1 MEKDTKKKKKIE
13 QEAELKAEVV
23 SARGGSA
30 SGGEVVEVKGD
41 KNKPAVTEV
50 RASARYLHISHRKAD
65 LVVQVVRGMK
75 AVEAVRKLTFL
86 NKKASP
92 LVAKMINSALA
103 NAEHNFH
110 LVKEDLYI
118 KSIVSNQG
126 PVLKRSMPAA
136 FGTAHAIRRRLAHL
150 EVVLSTVKPII
161 GKAAKHAFK
170 KAKKLSATDRAE
182 SRKSAK
188 KANDS
193 RVSNAKK
200 SEKNIK
206 KTS

>member
-1 MEKDTKKKKKIE
+1 
-13 QEAELKAEVV
+13 
-23 SARGGSA
+23 
-30 SGGEVVEVKGD
+30 VKGD